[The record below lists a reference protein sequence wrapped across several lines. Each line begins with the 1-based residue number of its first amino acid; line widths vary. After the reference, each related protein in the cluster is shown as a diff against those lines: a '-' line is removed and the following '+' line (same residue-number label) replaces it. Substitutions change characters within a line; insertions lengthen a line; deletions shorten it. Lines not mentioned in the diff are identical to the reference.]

1 MKKLVFDGAR
11 HLSIAALG
19 PDIAQRTIT
28 VNSFSKTY
36 AMTGWRLGYNVGPAA
51 LVATMEKVNSVSGR
65 AAAAFVQRAGIA
77 ALEGPQDSVAAM
89 VAEYGYRR
97 HLVEDQLREMPHIGW
112 ISPEGAFYFFGVTAF
127 GRDSKVLAE
136 RLLADAHVVLT
147 PGTYYGPAGAGW
159 LRPLLRRRPGDL
171 GRWT

>member
-1 MKKLVFDGAR
+1 MTEAELAGIAALAVEYDFCIVADEVYEKLVFDGAR
-11 HLSIAALG
+11 HISIAALG

-77 ALEGPQDSVAAM
+77 ALDGPQDSVAAM
-89 VAEYGYRR
+89 VAEYGLPSTTGRR
-97 HLVEDQLREMPHIGW
+97 STTGDARCWLDLPRRGILFL
-112 ISPEGAFYFFGVTAF
+112 SRCDGVWP
-127 GRDSKVLAE
+127 R
-136 RLLADAHVVLT
+136 
-147 PGTYYGPAGAGW
+147 
-159 LRPLLRRRPGDL
+159 
-171 GRWT
+171 